1 VVSLVVKLQSLVF
14 RDNIDVVNEY
24 FYINNL
30 YVSNGNVLI
39 VSHFLNILSI
49 LKDVTLIVNSLQD
62 LK

>member
-1 VVSLVVKLQSLVF
+1 MVSLVVKLQSLVF